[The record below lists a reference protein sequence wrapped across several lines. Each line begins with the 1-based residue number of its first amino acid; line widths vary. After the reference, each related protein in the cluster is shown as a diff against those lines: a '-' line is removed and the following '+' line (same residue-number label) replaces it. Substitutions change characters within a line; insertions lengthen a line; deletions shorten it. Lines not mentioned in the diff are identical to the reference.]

1 MAKTTHETAQSSPTL
16 DWDDSWILTMRI
28 GGYQGAMPFRQ
39 YPGMTPSDQRAF
51 LVGCR
56 YLAERAGQA
65 ALVRAEKERK
75 PIEVRPGEFVPY
87 SPDRFLQNFMAGWN
101 APTDGADFE
110 TVGSLRADLG
120 RQYIREVFKVR
131 DFPEN
136 DRSEEAARA
145 RATVEKNLPVVLAH
159 PRHGAE
165 VARRLAA
172 KMAEYIAPKKR
183 DGSYPPVSP
192 LAEGE
197 VLDLEAA

>member
-1 MAKTTHETAQSSPTL
+1 MAKTHE
-16 DWDDSWILTMRI
+16 
-28 GGYQGAMPFRQ
+28 

-75 PIEVRPGEFVPY
+75 PIEVAQGKFVPF
-87 SPDRFLQNFMAGWN
+87 SPDRFLQKFMAGWN

-110 TVGSLRADLG
+110 TIGSLRADLG
-120 RQYIREVFKVR
+120 RQYIREVFKVQ

-136 DRSEEAARA
+136 DHSEVAAKA

-172 KMAEYIAPKKR
+172 KMSEYIAPKKR
-183 DGSYPPVSP
+183 DGSSPSVSP